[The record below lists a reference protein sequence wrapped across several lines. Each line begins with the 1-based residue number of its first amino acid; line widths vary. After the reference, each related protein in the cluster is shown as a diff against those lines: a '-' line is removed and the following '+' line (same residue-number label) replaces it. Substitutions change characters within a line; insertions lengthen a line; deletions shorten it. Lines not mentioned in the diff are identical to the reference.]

1 MHLSGQTELLYR
13 MVDVLSTR
21 SHEGNAIVLQLLDG
35 VSVESD
41 NLVKYSNDCLSKISA
56 TFGGMKYELNA
67 VSYSSKIKDLKKE

>member
-41 NLVKYSNDCLSKISA
+41 NLVKYSNDCLSKISV
-56 TFGGMKYELNA
+56 TFGGMKYKLNA